1 MDTDYLT
8 EKAYDVLIIES
19 GKVSEFL
26 CAEIGASARDYPDEY
41 SYLKAT
47 LEILKE
53 IVEDPMDYLESWNL
67 EEEVD
72 CEKFNN
78 DILMLKEKV
87 TQVMDTPIKDRGAPS
102 LE

>member
-8 EKAYDVLIIES
+8 EKAYDTLIIES

-26 CAEIGASARDYPDEY
+26 CAEIGASACNYSDED

-47 LEILKE
+47 IEILKE
-53 IVEDPMDYLESWNL
+53 IAEDPMDYLESWNL

-72 CEKFNN
+72 CKKFYN
-78 DILMLKEKV
+78 DILGLQEKAS
-87 TQVMDTPIKDRGAPS
+87 QVMNTPVKDRGVS
-102 LE
+102 TFY